1 MTSLFEPM
9 KSREQLEA
17 ELAAWKAGP
26 WILKHE
32 HEAMVNRLKDQ
43 LTKALQEMVEA
54 RKRAGT
60 TDPASTRN
68 SAA

>member
-1 MTSLFEPM
+1 M
-9 KSREQLEA
+9 KSGEQLEA

-43 LTKALQEMVEA
+43 LTKALEA
-54 RKRAGT
+54 VVAARIHETSNQRKG
-60 TDPASTRN
+60 
-68 SAA
+68 AA